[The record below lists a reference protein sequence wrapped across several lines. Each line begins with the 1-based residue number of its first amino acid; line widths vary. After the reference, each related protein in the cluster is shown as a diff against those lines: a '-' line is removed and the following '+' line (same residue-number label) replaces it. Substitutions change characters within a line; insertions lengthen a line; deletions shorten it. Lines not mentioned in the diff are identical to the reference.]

1 MPSPPANRTTEG
13 YAGALN
19 RTDARREA
27 TGRALA
33 KGLDTWGMFAV
44 VVIDPNT
51 GRRSLQTGLD
61 PEDDAD
67 IARVSSLTGIPTA
80 RLKLSARRRDLRNRL
95 SAGVI
100 VCPVCHQ
107 DLLPANYRSH
117 QNREHPERPDA

>member
-80 RLKLSARRRDLRNRL
+80 RLKLSARRRDLRDRL

-117 QNREHPERPDA
+117 LNHEHTERLDV